1 MNQLQQIRSRKKMM
15 RLFKSKKEK
24 IYYVEYHFI
33 GETCYQI
40 TLLTKAELEAME
52 NNSMA
57 EIVRVSRA

>member
-1 MNQLQQIRSRKKMM
+1 MNQLPQIGRRKKKT

-24 IYYVEYHFI
+24 TYYVEYHFI
-33 GETCYQI
+33 GENCYQI

-52 NNSMA
+52 NNSMV